1 MNIITKCPIY
11 REEYSNLFG
20 KKKKKNKDKEDDGG
34 DSAKSIG
41 AAVSGNAIKIIGAL
55 GGLKGVFG
63 RRPAAT
69 TVVNQAPA
77 PIPVTHMSKGLK
89 IGLIVGGSVVLIG
102 IGIGVFYM
110 LKNKK

>member
-34 DSAKSIG
+34 ASAKSIG

-63 RRPAAT
+63 RRPAPQLL
-69 TVVNQAPA
+69 VNQAPA

-89 IGLIVGGSVVLIG
+89 IGLIVGGSVLALGIIG
-102 IGIGVFYM
+102 FIIY
-110 LKNKK
+110 KSNKK

>member
-89 IGLIVGGSVVLIG
+89 IGLIVGGSVLALGIIG
-102 IGIGVFYM
+102 FIIY
-110 LKNKK
+110 KSNKK